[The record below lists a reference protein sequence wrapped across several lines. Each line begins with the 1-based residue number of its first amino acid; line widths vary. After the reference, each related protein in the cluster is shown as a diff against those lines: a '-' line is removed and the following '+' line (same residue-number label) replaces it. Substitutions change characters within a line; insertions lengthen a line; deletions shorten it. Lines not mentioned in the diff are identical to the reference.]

1 MRSQPC
7 KDLGEKHFRQREQQT
22 PRSKGGTSF
31 VCSRGRDQGGRVFD
45 VWMVRRA
52 GPESESAGLQETGH
66 ALSPEPGGG
75 LEHHVLL

>member
-1 MRSQPC
+1 MC
-7 KDLGEKHFRQREQQT
+7 L
-22 PRSKGGTSF
+22 
-31 VCSRGRDQGGRVFD
+31 RGRDQGGRVFD

-75 LEHHVLL
+75 LEHRVLL